1 MSMNRRDFIR
11 SNAVAAAAGAAGAQ
25 VLIPIHA
32 VAAPKAESAPA
43 AGAATGGDIKWDKG
57 VCRFCGTGCAVLVGV
72 QNGRVVATQ
81 GDPDSAVNRGLNCI
95 KGYFNGRILY
105 GQDRLTRP
113 LMRMKDGAFDK
124 RGDFVPV
131 SWDRAMDEMERQAKR
146 ALAQKGPTGIAMIL
160 VPIAFNL
167 IFFAL
172 GSAFDYP
179 DILREPAGT
188 ILRRF
193 DDGGAEL
200 VALWYA
206 FAFTALLAVPLA
218 LLLYG
223 VFAREQPHLAL
234 AAAIAWSRSAS
245 VGC

>member
-1 MSMNRRDFIR
+1 M
-11 SNAVAAAAGAAGAQ
+11 
-25 VLIPIHA
+25 
-32 VAAPKAESAPA
+32 
-43 AGAATGGDIKWDKG
+43 
-57 VCRFCGTGCAVLVGV
+57 GT
-72 QNGRVVATQ
+72 RT
-81 GDPDSAVNRGLNCI
+81 
-95 KGYFNGRILY
+95 
-105 GQDRLTRP
+105 
-113 LMRMKDGAFDK
+113 
-124 RGDFVPV
+124 
-131 SWDRAMDEMERQAKR
+131 
-146 ALAQKGPTGIAMIL
+146 TGIAMIL

-234 AAAIAWSRSAS
+234 AAAIAGVLSALVQALGLFRWAFLVPLLADRYTSAEAAPAARESAVLVFEAAHRYLGVAVGEHLGYLFTAGWTILLGALLFRSGRFSRWLGLLGLVPAAGILIGLLEPAGWDGAGAINAMGYVAWSVWLILLGVALMAAS
-245 VGC
+245 PRQASCADHRKTGA